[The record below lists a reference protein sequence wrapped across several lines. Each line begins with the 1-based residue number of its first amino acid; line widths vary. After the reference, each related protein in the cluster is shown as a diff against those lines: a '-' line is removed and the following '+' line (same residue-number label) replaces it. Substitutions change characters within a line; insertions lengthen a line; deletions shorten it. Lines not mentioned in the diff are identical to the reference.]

1 MKAIY
6 FTNFFLFIFFFT
18 NGEPEEKCWVT
29 HFAYSKAE
37 TGIWQFWASGLVTV
51 KIPFIC
57 MGNKLL
63 G

>member
-6 FTNFFLFIFFFT
+6 FTILFYFFT
-18 NGEPEEKCWVT
+18 NGETEEKCWVT
-29 HFAYSKAE
+29 HFVYSKVK

-57 MGNKLL
+57 MGNMLL
-63 G
+63 